1 MRQDL
6 TEQKDVHAQSVK
18 HFDGQIKD
26 KMEQTLWKIKDCE
39 DLLKTRISEQKVDD
53 IIEKLDTK
61 FNLEIKNKNLKMMN

>member
-1 MRQDL
+1 
-6 TEQKDVHAQSVK
+6 
-18 HFDGQIKD
+18 
-26 KMEQTLWKIKDCE
+26 MEQTLWKIKDCE